1 MNPVNSK
8 ISEHIYA
15 SFIESG
21 LSQDE
26 LAKSLGLSQSQ
37 VSRLLTGKST
47 WKHEHLR
54 KFAELIKEP
63 LAKIID
69 LAIDIHVSGIIGKDG
84 FLYSNTYGRMQG
96 EREVVIV
103 PPDFQDIEDLY
114 VLKIGEDNQFF
125 RKGALLYCRK
135 NDGKSIKDGD
145 FVVYID
151 DKGLGQL
158 RRVFLGNSSI
168 KLENV
173 FNGEIVEL
181 PREHFRL
188 LDRVVW
194 VRL

>member
-1 MNPVNSK
+1 MDPVNSK
-8 ISEHIYA
+8 ISKHIYA

-37 VSRLLTGKST
+37 VSRLLTGKSA

-54 KFAELIKEP
+54 KFAELIKKP

-69 LAIDIHVSGIIGKDG
+69 LAIDIPVSGIIGKDG
-84 FLYSNTYGRMQG
+84 FLYSNTYGRVQG
-96 EREVVIV
+96 EREMVIV

-114 VLKIGEDNQFF
+114 VLKIGDDNQFF
-125 RKGALLYCRK
+125 KKGAILYCRK

-145 FVVYID
+145 FVIYID
-151 DKGLGQL
+151 DKGLGHL
-158 RRVFLGNSSI
+158 RRVSLGASSI
-168 KLENV
+168 KLENG

>member
-125 RKGALLYCRK
+125 RKGAVLYCRK